1 VTIDELIAST
11 PVLTDGAWG
20 TELQASG
27 LAPADLPDLWNLTHP
42 DRVETVARAYVD
54 AGSRIIL
61 TNTFRANRVALAA
74 HGAANSVEAIN
85 RAGVA
90 ISRRAAGTRA
100 QVFASI
106 GPSGRMLFAG
116 DIDAAQLRDAFT
128 EQAQAL
134 AAAGA
139 DALVVET
146 MSDLDEARIAVAAA
160 VTTGLPVVACMVF
173 DSGRHRDRTMTG
185 VTPSDAAVELVRAG
199 ACVIGANCGLG
210 IEAYVPVCAALAVA
224 TDRPVWIKP
233 NAGLPTLADG
243 RAVYAMTAEQFASH
257 VPALIAA
264 GARFIGGC
272 CGTTPAF
279 VAALERHVAIHQR
292 AQSPV
297 RGPSPPS
304 LQRPR

>member
-1 VTIDELIAST
+1 MTIDELIAST

-27 LAPADLPDLWNLTHP
+27 LAPADLPDLWNLAHP

-185 VTPSDAAVELVRAG
+185 ATPSDAAVELVRAG

-210 IEAYVPVCAALAVA
+210 IEAYVPVCAALAAA

-279 VAALERHVAIHQR
+279 VAALQRHVAIHQR

>member
-1 VTIDELIAST
+1 M
-11 PVLTDGAWG
+11 G
-20 TELQASG
+20 TELQARG
-27 LAPADLPDLWNLTHP
+27 LAPGDLPDLWNLAHP
-42 DRVETVARAYVD
+42 DRVEAVAGAYVD
-54 AGSRIIL
+54 AGSRIVL

-74 HGAANSVEAIN
+74 HGAADRVEAIN

-116 DIDAAQLRDAFT
+116 DIDAGQLSEAFA
-128 EQAQAL
+128 EQARAL

-146 MSDLDEARIAVAAA
+146 MTDLDEARIAVAAA
-160 VTTGLPVVACMVF
+160 VTTRLPVVACMVF
-173 DSGRHRDRTMTG
+173 DSGRNRDRTMTG
-185 VTPSDAAVELVRAG
+185 VTPSDAAVELARAG
-199 ACVIGANCGLG
+199 ASAIGANCGLG
-210 IEAYVPVCAALAVA
+210 IDAYVPVCAALAAA
-224 TDRPVWIKP
+224 TDCPVWIKP
-233 NAGLPTLADG
+233 NAGLPSIVG
-243 RAVYAMTAEQFASH
+243 GQAVYTVTAEQFASH

-279 VAALERHVAIHQR
+279 VAALHRQITVHQR
-292 AQSPV
+292 AQLS
-297 RGPSPPS
+297 
-304 LQRPR
+304 